1 MANYIDNGVED
12 PTIGTPTLGKKIWY
26 FIQDTAAPV
35 NSKAILPA
43 AQTDG
48 STSIEGDSIDEQTKF
63 GRVVLPSTNEDSIEL
78 TTYVVPGDKSVDIIK
93 KAKHDGTQVK
103 IWRVIVDK
111 RFAVQEKDDADPAKT
126 HQAFPSMFGYGVVDS
141 LDIDDG
147 DDLVS
152 ADYTL
157 NIIGKL
163 TDGTFPLTDEQLSAL
178 EELSKFERPGE
189 TTGDFGTKVAGQ

>member
-1 MANYIDNGVED
+1 MAYVDNGVE
-12 PTIGTPTLGKKIWY
+12 TTKGTPTLGKKIWY
-26 FIQDTAAPV
+26 FIQATSAAV
-35 NSKAILPA
+35 GSKAILPA

-63 GRVVLPSTNEDSIEL
+63 GRVVMPSTNEDSIEL
-78 TTYVVPGDKSVDIIK
+78 STYVVPGDKAIDIIK
-93 KAKHDGTQVK
+93 DAKHKGHQVK
-103 IWRVIVDK
+103 VWRVNVDK
-111 RFAVQEKDDADPAKT
+111 RFAVQEQDDAEPAQT
-126 HQAFPSMFGYGVVDS
+126 HQAFPAMFGYGVVDS

-178 EELSKFERPGE
+178 EELAKFERPGE
-189 TTGDFGTKVAGQ
+189 TTGDFGSDDLGQ